1 MLRNA
6 AWILVVNGY
15 CLAPYIPPIDPSNAS
30 DTQNFDDTFLG
41 MEPVIND
48 QNEEG
53 ADADAD
59 RTDGEDS
66 ATTPSQSRSPSVHPV
81 EDDSVDV
88 FDGYSFKG
96 RHSVIMD
103 DEDEDGDGEEEDE
116 EDEESVSGPSLDD
129 ILPDEITSEAAP
141 KEEIQE
147 LSVPEDVGEPK
158 TPEARPAALPA
169 EPAEPAAP
177 AVPEEKP
184 EATPRSSHEE
194 KEEKEKDTAPTPAV
208 SAAEAAAAAA
218 AKRTAED
225 ENVKTAPKVRP
236 TKLARNRREKSGIPA
251 LDKDLP
257 DTATEDEGITE
268 HEDEDDW
275 DFVEAG
281 GLLVE
286 ERNGAKGTSLFARGV
301 VDRYKLAVFRKSTP
315 RRNGPRS
322 VSGVSMESDLNGGD
336 PTASPSPSDKQRRG
350 RTPGLTFRKN
360 PKQFLRQKSPPPS
373 SRSAK
378 SFTASASA
386 SATLSA
392 ASMVSSTGLLT
403 PSPSQTAMT
412 PSLKS
417 KESAISMG
425 APSDSSDPSVNGDP
439 AIDTIKG
446 LPVPQT
452 NGDKDREEEKQQK
465 NKVLKKYKEGAEKV
479 LSIFQSPR

>member
-1 MLRNA
+1 MFSF
-6 AWILVVNGY
+6 
-15 CLAPYIPPIDPSNAS
+15 LAPYIPPIDPSNAS

-48 QNEEG
+48 ENEEG
-53 ADADAD
+53 ADTDQE

-81 EDDSVDV
+81 EDESVDV

-96 RHSVIMD
+96 RHSVILD
-103 DEDEDGDGEEEDE
+103 DEDEDGDGEDEDE

-129 ILPDEITSEAAP
+129 LLPDELGTSSKLDVEGV
-141 KEEIQE
+141 
-147 LSVPEDVGEPK
+147 SVPEDVGEPK

-169 EPAEPAAP
+169 QTETLPAVVPKLEPVTPPSSQGQDQDQAP
-177 AVPEEKP
+177 A
-184 EATPRSSHEE
+184 TTISS
-194 KEEKEKDTAPTPAV
+194 
-208 SAAEAAAAAA
+208 AEAAAAAA
-218 AKRTAED
+218 ATRTAED
-225 ENVKTAPKVRP
+225 ANVKTAPKVRP
-236 TKLARNRREKSGIPA
+236 TKQGRNRREKSGIPA

-257 DTATEDEGITE
+257 DTTTEDEGATE
-268 HEDEDDW
+268 RDEDEDDW

-281 GLLVE
+281 GVLVE

-315 RRNGPRS
+315 RRSAPRS
-322 VSGVSMESDLNGGD
+322 FSGVSVESSLNDSNVSGS
-336 PTASPSPSDKQRRG
+336 PTPSDKHRRG
-350 RTPGLTFRKN
+350 RTPGLTFRKH

-373 SRSAK
+373 TRSAK
-378 SFTASASA
+378 SLVHST

-392 ASMVSSTGLLT
+392 ASTVSSVGLLT
-403 PSPSQTAMT
+403 PSQSQTVMT

-425 APSDSSDPSVNGDP
+425 TPSDTSDQSLNGDL
-439 AIDTIKG
+439 AGDTIRG
-446 LPVPQT
+446 GPATHAT
-452 NGDKDREEEKQQK
+452 NGADEEKQQK